1 VFDWLARLFGRSEA
15 PDAQVRRITDE
26 VMPFLHAAKMSVD
39 QHDLMIPRKHA
50 LIYCFALGSV
60 EAASS
65 GNDLD
70 ETSRLAVIV
79 QAMQRLSN
87 FSPHEGSGLL
97 GQVMSLLEEE
107 EGQRARA
114 TGREHYRR
122 WREGDRRAANILADY
137 LRNVPEPG

>member
-1 VFDWLARLFGRSEA
+1 MLAWFARLFGHSEA
-15 PDAQVRRITDE
+15 PDARIRQITDE
-26 VMPFLHAAKMSVD
+26 LMPFLHAAKMSVD

-60 EAASS
+60 EASDS
-65 GNDLD
+65 GRQLD
-70 ETSRLAVIV
+70 ETGRLAVIV

-87 FSPHEGSGLL
+87 LSSREGSGML
-97 GQVMSLLEEE
+97 GQVMSQLNEE
-107 EGQRARA
+107 EGQRALA

-122 WREGDRRAANILADY
+122 WLEGDRRAANILADY